1 MSPSRKLPAAL
12 TPRVKIWM
20 ETDDGFSFGFGLIQI
35 LQAIGRAGSI
45 KGAAVDLD
53 RSYRHV
59 WNRIKEAESALRVP
73 LVETQ
78 VGGQGTQRSAL
89 TPAALTLI
97 DDFLD
102 LKTRMIA
109 SLGDQAKSAKAPRDD

>member
-1 MSPSRKLPAAL
+1 N
-12 TPRVKIWM
+12 PRIKIWL
-20 ETDDGFSFGFGLIQI
+20 ETEDGFAFGFGLIQI
-35 LQAIGRAGSI
+35 LQAIGRAGAI
-45 KGAAVDLD
+45 KSAAVDLD

-89 TPAALTLI
+89 TETASKLI
-97 DDFLD
+97 DDFLS
-102 LKTRMIA
+102 LKSRMIA
-109 SLGDQAKSAKAPRDD
+109 SLGDQSRTS

>member
-59 WNRIKEAESALRVP
+59 WNRIKEAESALR
-73 LVETQ
+73 
-78 VGGQGTQRSAL
+78 
-89 TPAALTLI
+89 
-97 DDFLD
+97 
-102 LKTRMIA
+102 
-109 SLGDQAKSAKAPRDD
+109 GDQAKSAKAPRDD